1 MHSEVQKMQMEQ
13 EKHVA
18 NDCPHLDT
26 NHLPIALLYKG
37 FGHFLDVAA
46 GASTDPVFDINQRQ
60 FELNVDKFMMS
71 MNAYYPAEDER
82 NDEALNFLNKIFQ
95 CCLGERTQ
103 KLLPGIVH
111 KGRCSDGHALGP
123 ADTIEV
129 ILEVKNE
136 LGSGH
141 ADPTIELTA
150 YYMQSLKHLTTNLRS
165 HFFFP
170 ALGIIV
176 VGSHIGFYAFA
187 YPNFSARLVAL
198 TPLLPTMAE
207 SGNNWV
213 RPALLNA
220 FRAACVLH
228 HHIYEDTKASAE
240 VSTTQIA
247 LPSQLPYVDQ
257 VAAYS
262 TPGIIR
268 FHIQVEGHAPQLLGY
283 GDIPGGWHI
292 VVMEWINHEDTN
304 LKSFAPEHLPRW
316 SNDLK
321 STVKA
326 FHHKGWVHGDL
337 RDANLIV
344 GNQEPER
351 MLLVDFDWGG
361 DTTTRPV
368 YFPATTLVNEEL
380 IPGHLGSSQITK
392 EHDDHVLASTLEKLA
407 GFNSL

>member
-1 MHSEVQKMQMEQ
+1 
-13 EKHVA
+13 
-18 NDCPHLDT
+18 
-26 NHLPIALLYKG
+26 
-37 FGHFLDVAA
+37 
-46 GASTDPVFDINQRQ
+46 
-60 FELNVDKFMMS
+60 MMS
-71 MNAYYPAEDER
+71 MNAYYPTEDER

-95 CCLGERTQ
+95 CCLGEHTQ

-129 ILEVKNE
+129 VLEVKNE

-150 YYMQSLKHLTTNLRS
+150 YYMQSLKCLTTNVRS
-165 HFFFP
+165 RFFFP
-170 ALGIIV
+170 ALGIVV
-176 VGSHIGFYAFA
+176 VGSHIDFYALA

-220 FRAACVLH
+220 FRAACVLR

-240 VSTTQIA
+240 VSITQMA
-247 LPSQLPYVDQ
+247 PFSQLPYVDQ

-268 FHIQVEGHAPQLLGY
+268 FHIQVEAYQGEPRYQNRFIYLATLDGTEVTVVVKFTRQYFPQLHYFCASQGHAPQLLGY

-304 LKSFAPEHLPRW
+304 LKSFAPEHLHRW
-316 SNDLK
+316 SKDLK

-326 FHHKGWVHGDL
+326 FHHKGWVHGDP
-337 RDANLIV
+337 RVANLIV

-351 MLLVDFDWGG
+351 VLLVDFNWGG
-361 DTTTRPV
+361 GYHHWTSIFSGHPCEQGIDTWT
-368 YFPATTLVNEEL
+368 
-380 IPGHLGSSQITK
+380 PGQLP
-392 EHDDHVLASTLEKLA
+392 DHKGAR
-407 GFNSL
+407 